1 MESAARRGVPIVG
14 DIELFV
20 QALPAI
26 AVAKVLAI
34 TGSNGKS
41 TVTEMAGA
49 MCRKAGQRTVV
60 AGNIGL
66 PVLDV
71 LLGIERSTVAGE
83 CSTRG
88 RCLRCGCSSCPA
100 FSSTPPI
107 R

>member
-1 MESAARRGVPIVG
+1 EPLVETAAQRGVPVVG
-14 DIELFV
+14 DIELFA

-26 AVAKVLAI
+26 AAAKVLAI

-66 PVLDV
+66 PVLDA
-71 LLGIERSTVAGE
+71 LLGIERSAVARE
-83 CSTRG
+83 SKPEIFV
-88 RCLRCGCSSCPA
+88 LELSS
-100 FSSTPPI
+100 FQLETTHS
-107 R
+107 